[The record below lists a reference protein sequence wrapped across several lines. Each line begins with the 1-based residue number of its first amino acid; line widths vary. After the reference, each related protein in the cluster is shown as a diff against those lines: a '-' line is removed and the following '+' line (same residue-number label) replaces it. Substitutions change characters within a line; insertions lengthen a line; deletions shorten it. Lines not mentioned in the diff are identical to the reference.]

1 MKTKIRKAKKEDYKV
16 VLLEKNF
23 IFKV

>member
-1 MKTKIRKAKKEDYKV
+1 MKTKIRKAKKEDYKA